1 MEGPMMKC
9 GHIANSYKVKGDKK
23 IPGCVICNCF
33 EVAESKPSLEGRTAC
48 CVECHKT
55 VPSSWN
61 LLFFCFREGLE
72 FDSYYCGC
80 HGWD

>member
-9 GHIANSYKVKGDKK
+9 GHTANSYKLVKDKK

-33 EVAESKPSLEGRTAC
+33 EVAEKPSLESRMTKCPYCGM
-48 CVECHKT
+48 K

-61 LLFFCFREGLE
+61 LPFFQYKEDEEYDEYYDGCF
-72 FDSYYCGC
+72 
-80 HGWD
+80 GWD